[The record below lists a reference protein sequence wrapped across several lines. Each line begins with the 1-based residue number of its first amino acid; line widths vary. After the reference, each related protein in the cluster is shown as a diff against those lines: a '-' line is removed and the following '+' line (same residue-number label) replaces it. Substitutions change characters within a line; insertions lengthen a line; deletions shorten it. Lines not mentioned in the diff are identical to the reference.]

1 MRMQLVTFC
10 LLASFA
16 QKAMASP
23 GDAHYLA
30 QLEQAE
36 RTWIAAD
43 VSGYRYRLV
52 KGGVFGYS
60 EYTVRFKGGSCT
72 ARSRFVFDKPQP
84 WRRAKCDGLTMPELF
99 SEVREQLV
107 RGTRRVEMKVEES
120 LGYVVTFSAEPDTD
134 LTDQDWYLSVSD
146 FRATSRAPNKTMEPT
161 R

>member
-1 MRMQLVTFC
+1 MRIKFVTFW

-16 QKAMASP
+16 QKPMASP
-23 GDAHYLA
+23 ADTQYLA

-36 RTWIAAD
+36 RMWIAAD

-60 EYTVRFKGGSCT
+60 EYTVRVKDGSCT
-72 ARSRFVFDKPQP
+72 ARSRFVFNKPQP

-107 RGTRRVEMKVEES
+107 RGTLRVEMKVEES
-120 LGYVVTFSAEPDTD
+120 LGYVVKFSAEPDTD
-134 LTDQDWYLSVSD
+134 LMDQDWYLIVSD
-146 FRATSRAPNKTMEPT
+146 FRASS
-161 R
+161 